1 LDGKAVAMGSKS
13 KIKSKRK
20 SKSKSPGDVMRFG
33 AWVGVAMLVVATVHA
48 DGVSKQI
55 KFARGKS
62 SATLENS
69 VVRGDR
75 DFYTFEARA
84 KQTLSLKITSIE
96 NNAVF
101 DLYAPG
107 AKIKKVD
114 GYYEVAGR
122 ELATEQTS
130 RKGPLPASGKYLI
143 VVGGTRGN
151 ATYKLTVA
159 IR

>member
-1 LDGKAVAMGSKS
+1 MTTAINEKFWGSTAFLAFILGS
-13 KIKSKRK
+13 VS
-20 SKSKSPGDVMRFG
+20 V
-33 AWVGVAMLVVATVHA
+33 A
-48 DGVSKQI
+48 DGNTTPI

-62 SATLENS
+62 SKTIESA

-75 DFYTFEARA
+75 DFYTFEAKA
-84 KQTLSLKITSIE
+84 KQSVAIKITSLE

-114 GYYEVAGR
+114 GSFEVEGKAMT
-122 ELATEQTS
+122 EEQTN
-130 RKGPLPASGKYLI
+130 RKGVLPATGMYLI

-151 ATYKLTVA
+151 ATYKLTVT
-159 IR
+159 IK

>member
-1 LDGKAVAMGSKS
+1 MQSY
-13 KIKSKRK
+13 
-20 SKSKSPGDVMRFG
+20 
-33 AWVGVAMLVVATVHA
+33 LVKVLALSVLISGLA
-48 DGVSKQI
+48 SAGEVSKPI

-62 SATLENS
+62 SKTIEGA

-75 DFYTFEARA
+75 DFYTFEAKA
-84 KQTLSLKITSIE
+84 KQTLSVKITSIE

-114 GYYEVAGR
+114 GFYEVDGKAMA
-122 ELATEQTS
+122 EEQTS
-130 RKGPLPASGKYLI
+130 RKGVLPQSGKYLI

>member
-1 LDGKAVAMGSKS
+1 MKTLSWAA
-13 KIKSKRK
+13 
-20 SKSKSPGDVMRFG
+20 
-33 AWVGVAMLVVATVHA
+33 ALALALATAAAA
-48 DGVSKQI
+48 DGVPTPI

-62 SATLENS
+62 SKTIESA

-75 DFYTFEARA
+75 DFYTFEAKA
-84 KQTLSLKITSIE
+84 KQTLSVKISSLE

-114 GYYEVAGR
+114 GYYEVVGKAMA
-122 ELATEQTS
+122 EEQTS
-130 RKGPLPASGKYLI
+130 RKGALPTSGKYLI

-151 ATYKLTVA
+151 ATYKLTVG

>member
-1 LDGKAVAMGSKS
+1 MRVLIWTAVLAFAASALAG
-13 KIKSKRK
+13 
-20 SKSKSPGDVMRFG
+20 
-33 AWVGVAMLVVATVHA
+33 GVTTPV
-48 DGVSKQI
+48 

-62 SATLENS
+62 SKTIESA

-84 KQTLSLKITSIE
+84 RQTVSLKITSLE

-114 GYYEVAGR
+114 GYYEVDGKEMAS
-122 ELATEQTS
+122 EQTS
-130 RKGPLPASGKYLI
+130 RK
-143 VVGGTRGN
+143 
-151 ATYKLTVA
+151 
-159 IR
+159 

>member
-1 LDGKAVAMGSKS
+1 MNICITKALILTGV
-13 KIKSKRK
+13 
-20 SKSKSPGDVMRFG
+20 VFG
-33 AWVGVAMLVVATVHA
+33 TSFADSTATP
-48 DGVSKQI
+48 I

-62 SATLENS
+62 SKMIESA

-107 AKIKKVD
+107 AKIKRAD
-114 GYYEVAGR
+114 GYWDVSGKAI
-122 ELATEQTS
+122 ASEQTS
-130 RKGPLPASGKYLI
+130 
-143 VVGGTRGN
+143 
-151 ATYKLTVA
+151 
-159 IR
+159 